1 MLEQRLINWKS
12 KEKKQIIENSL
23 YKIEIITWTLN
34 EQITSWQC
42 SSSCITW
49 ISQKIRLKISNKHFK
64 ELTKLKNPLNKIT
77 FKITL
82 KMQLDK
88 IIIQSILLKNEKL
101 SNYIKR

>member
-23 YKIEIITWTLN
+23 YKVEIITWTLN
-34 EQITSWQC
+34 EQTASWQC
-42 SSSCITW
+42 STSCITW
-49 ISQKIRLKISNKHFK
+49 ISQKIWLKIPNKHFK

-77 FKITL
+77 FKIAL

-88 IIIQSILLKNEKL
+88 IIIQSILLKDEKL